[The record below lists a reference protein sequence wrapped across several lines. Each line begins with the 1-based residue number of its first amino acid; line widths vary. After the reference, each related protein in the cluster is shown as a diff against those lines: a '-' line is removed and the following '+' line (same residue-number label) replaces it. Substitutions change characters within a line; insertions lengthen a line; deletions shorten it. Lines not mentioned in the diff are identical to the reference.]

1 MIVIRITII
10 NALITIK
17 NDLDA
22 IDLILCK
29 TLKITP
35 FKRNYDASFGKIAII
50 LKRYDL
56 NENPR
61 NLRFRF
67 TLFMQEFFDS
77 MPQDQWNL
85 KDPTFIKQSEEFAIR
100 KFKEW
105 VLEQVT

>member
-1 MIVIRITII
+1 MQVLMTINKDMDSITS
-10 NALITIK
+10 
-17 NDLDA
+17 
-22 IDLILCK
+22 ILYE

-35 FKRNYDASFGKIAII
+35 FKRDYDASFGKIAII
-50 LKRYDL
+50 LRRYNL

-77 MPQDQWNL
+77 VPQDQWNL
-85 KDPTFIKQSEEFAIR
+85 KDPTFIKQSEEFAII

-105 VLEQVT
+105 ILDQVT

>member
-1 MIVIRITII
+1 MLG
-10 NALITIK
+10 LITIK
-17 NDLDA
+17 KDLDSVSS
-22 IDLILCK
+22 ILYE

-35 FKRNYDASFGKIAII
+35 FKRDYDTSFGKIASI

-56 NENPR
+56 CENPR

-77 MPQDQWNL
+77 IPEDQWNL
-85 KDPTFIKQSEEFAIR
+85 NDPTFIKQSEEFAIS

-105 VLEQVT
+105 ILEQVT

>member
-1 MIVIRITII
+1 MQ
-10 NALITIK
+10 ALITINK
-17 NDLDA
+17 DMDS
-22 IDLILCK
+22 ITSILNE

-35 FKRNYDASFGKIAII
+35 FKRDYGTSFGKIAII
-50 LKRYDL
+50 LKRYNL

-77 MPQDQWNL
+77 VPQDQWNL
-85 KDPTFIKQSEEFAIR
+85 KDPAFIKQSEEFACI

-105 VLEQVT
+105 ILDQVT

>member
-1 MIVIRITII
+1 MQ
-10 NALITIK
+10 ALITINK
-17 NDLDA
+17 DMDS
-22 IDLILCK
+22 ITSILYE

-35 FKRNYDASFGKIAII
+35 FKRDYDASFGKIAII
-50 LKRYDL
+50 LRRYNL

-77 MPQDQWNL
+77 VPQDQWNL
-85 KDPTFIKQSEEFAIR
+85 KDPAFIKQSEEFASI

-105 VLEQVT
+105 ILDQVT

>member
-1 MIVIRITII
+1 MQ
-10 NALITIK
+10 ALITIK
-17 NDLDA
+17 EDLDSVTS
-22 IDLILCK
+22 ILYE

-35 FKRNYDASFGKIAII
+35 FKRDYNTSFGKIANI

-56 NENPR
+56 SENPR

-77 MPQDQWNL
+77 IPQDQWNL

-105 VLEQVT
+105 ILEQVT

>member
-1 MIVIRITII
+1 MQ
-10 NALITIK
+10 ALITINK
-17 NDLDA
+17 DMDSVTS
-22 IDLILCK
+22 ILYE

-35 FKRNYDASFGKIAII
+35 FKRDYDASFGKIAII
-50 LKRYDL
+50 LKRYNL

-61 NLRFRF
+61 SLRFRF

-77 MPQDQWNL
+77 VPQDQWNL

-105 VLEQVT
+105 ILDQVT

>member
-1 MIVIRITII
+1 MLG
-10 NALITIK
+10 LITIK
-17 NDLDA
+17 KDLDSVSS
-22 IDLILCK
+22 ILYE

-35 FKRNYDASFGKIAII
+35 FKRDYDTSFAKIASI

-56 NENPR
+56 CENPR

-77 MPQDQWNL
+77 IPEDQWNL
-85 KDPTFIKQSEEFAIR
+85 NDPTFIKQSEEFAIS

-105 VLEQVT
+105 ILEQVT

>member
-1 MIVIRITII
+1 MDSI
-10 NALITIK
+10 AS
-17 NDLDA
+17 
-22 IDLILCK
+22 ILYE

-35 FKRNYDASFGKIAII
+35 FKRDYDSSFGKIATI
-50 LKRYDL
+50 LERYNL

-77 MPQDQWNL
+77 IPQDQWNL
-85 KDPTFIKQSEEFAIR
+85 KDPTFIKQSEEFAIM

-105 VLEQVT
+105 ILDQVT

>member
-1 MIVIRITII
+1 MQ
-10 NALITIK
+10 ALITINK
-17 NDLDA
+17 DMDSVTS
-22 IDLILCK
+22 ILYE

-35 FKRNYDASFGKIAII
+35 FKRDYDASFGKIAII
-50 LKRYDL
+50 LKRYNL
-56 NENPR
+56 NENSR

-77 MPQDQWNL
+77 VPQDQWNL

-105 VLEQVT
+105 ILDQVT

>member
-1 MIVIRITII
+1 MQ
-10 NALITIK
+10 ALITIK
-17 NDLDA
+17 KDLDSVTS
-22 IDLILCK
+22 ILYD
-29 TLKITP
+29 TLKITS
-35 FKRNYDASFGKIAII
+35 FKRDYDTSFGKIANI

-56 NENPR
+56 SENPR

-77 MPQDQWNL
+77 IPQDQWNL

-105 VLEQVT
+105 ILEQVT

>member
-1 MIVIRITII
+1 MQ
-10 NALITIK
+10 ALITIK
-17 NDLDA
+17 KDLDSVTS
-22 IDLILCK
+22 ILYD

-35 FKRNYDASFGKIAII
+35 FKRDYDTSFGKIANI

-56 NENPR
+56 SENPR

-77 MPQDQWNL
+77 IPQDQWNL
-85 KDPTFIKQSEEFAIR
+85 KDPTFIKQSEEFAIS

-105 VLEQVT
+105 ILEQVT

>member
-1 MIVIRITII
+1 MQ
-10 NALITIK
+10 ALITIK
-17 NDLDA
+17 KDLDSVTS
-22 IDLILCK
+22 ILYD

-35 FKRNYDASFGKIAII
+35 FKRDYDTSFGKIANI

-56 NENPR
+56 RENPR

-77 MPQDQWNL
+77 IPQDQWNL
-85 KDPTFIKQSEEFAIR
+85 KDPTFIKQSEEFAIS

-105 VLEQVT
+105 ILEQVT

>member
-1 MIVIRITII
+1 MVTINKDMDSI
-10 NALITIK
+10 AS
-17 NDLDA
+17 
-22 IDLILCK
+22 ILYE

-35 FKRNYDASFGKIAII
+35 FKRDYDSSFGKIAII
-50 LKRYDL
+50 LERYNL

-77 MPQDQWNL
+77 IPQDQWNL
-85 KDPTFIKQSEEFAIR
+85 KDPTFIKQSEEFAIM

-105 VLEQVT
+105 ILDQVT

>member
-1 MIVIRITII
+1 MQ
-10 NALITIK
+10 ALITINK
-17 NDLDA
+17 DMDS
-22 IDLILCK
+22 ITSILYE

-35 FKRNYDASFGKIAII
+35 FKRDYDASFGKIVII
-50 LKRYDL
+50 LKRYNL

-77 MPQDQWNL
+77 IPQDQWNL

-105 VLEQVT
+105 ILDQVT

>member
-1 MIVIRITII
+1 MITI
-10 NALITIK
+10 NKDMDSITS
-17 NDLDA
+17 
-22 IDLILCK
+22 ILYE

-35 FKRNYDASFGKIAII
+35 FKRDYDASFGKITII
-50 LKRYDL
+50 LKRYNL

-77 MPQDQWNL
+77 VPQDQWNL
-85 KDPTFIKQSEEFAIR
+85 KDPNFIKQSEEFAIR

-105 VLEQVT
+105 ILDQVT

>member
-1 MIVIRITII
+1 MQ
-10 NALITIK
+10 ALITIK
-17 NDLDA
+17 KDLDSVTS
-22 IDLILCK
+22 ILYD
-29 TLKITP
+29 TLKMTP
-35 FKRNYDASFGKIAII
+35 FKRDYDTSFGKIANI

-56 NENPR
+56 SENPR

-77 MPQDQWNL
+77 IPQDQWNL

-105 VLEQVT
+105 ILEQVT

>member
-1 MIVIRITII
+1 MQT
-10 NALITIK
+10 LITINK
-17 NDLDA
+17 DMDS
-22 IDLILCK
+22 ITSILYE

-35 FKRNYDASFGKIAII
+35 FKRDYDAAFGKIAII
-50 LKRYDL
+50 LKRYNL

-77 MPQDQWNL
+77 VPQDQWNL

-105 VLEQVT
+105 ILDQVT

>member
-1 MIVIRITII
+1 MQV
-10 NALITIK
+10 LITIK
-17 NDLDA
+17 KDLDSVTT
-22 IDLILCK
+22 ILYD

-35 FKRNYDASFGKIAII
+35 FKRDYDTSFGKIANI

-56 NENPR
+56 SENPR

-77 MPQDQWNL
+77 IPQDQWNL
-85 KDPTFIKQSEEFAIR
+85 KDPTFIKQSEEFAIS

-105 VLEQVT
+105 ILEQVT

>member
-1 MIVIRITII
+1 MQ
-10 NALITIK
+10 ALITINK
-17 NDLDA
+17 DMDS
-22 IDLILCK
+22 ITSILYE

-35 FKRNYDASFGKIAII
+35 FKRDYDASFGKITII
-50 LKRYDL
+50 LKRYNL

-77 MPQDQWNL
+77 VPQDQWNL

-105 VLEQVT
+105 ILDQVT

>member
-1 MIVIRITII
+1 MQ
-10 NALITIK
+10 ALITINK
-17 NDLDA
+17 DMDSVTS
-22 IDLILCK
+22 ILYE

-35 FKRNYDASFGKIAII
+35 FKRDYDASFGKITII
-50 LKRYDL
+50 LKRYNL

-77 MPQDQWNL
+77 VPQDQWNL

-105 VLEQVT
+105 ILDQVT

>member
-1 MIVIRITII
+1 MQ
-10 NALITIK
+10 ALITINK
-17 NDLDA
+17 DMDS
-22 IDLILCK
+22 ITSILNE

-35 FKRNYDASFGKIAII
+35 FKRDYDASFGKITII
-50 LKRYDL
+50 LKRYNL

-77 MPQDQWNL
+77 VPQDQWNL
-85 KDPTFIKQSEEFAIR
+85 KDPTFIKQSEEFAIM

-105 VLEQVT
+105 ILDQVT

>member
-1 MIVIRITII
+1 MY
-10 NALITIK
+10 
-17 NDLDA
+17 D
-22 IDLILCK
+22 

-35 FKRNYDASFGKIAII
+35 FKRDYDTSFGKIANI

-56 NENPR
+56 SENPR

-77 MPQDQWNL
+77 IPQDQWNL
-85 KDPTFIKQSEEFAIR
+85 NDPTFIQQSEEFAIR

-105 VLEQVT
+105 ILEQVT